1 MSDIQSRPEAADP
14 TTSDLKAVTFQ
25 AKVRSRAP
33 VIVVVTPEEV
43 RIKPFLFE
51 AVAAINPPYE
61 TRFYSIAAGFT
72 DLSGKLIMGD
82 RGQGDISEA
91 FAAIKEN
98 RSRCVWVMLDLL
110 PWLKEPYL
118 INQRALRDLIEFL
131 PKQDVK
137 RAQTIVIVTANPDI
151 PPEIATDVQVINW
164 PMPDRIEMA
173 RILDEACDP
182 IFATERTERD
192 GFTAEQVKD
201 WKKTQASVRASITG
215 EEREVAIGA
224 AIGLSGLEAQS
235 CFASS
240 LVMTEPARIDPVL
253 ITAEKKEALARSGL
267 ESFDP
272 LPDGLD
278 AVGGLENVK
287 EWWLGESL
295 AYTPEGRRFGLT
307 TPRALLLMGIP
318 GCGKTHIA
326 RAIGTARNC
335 PTVKFDLGGQK
346 SKFVGESEANL
357 RNSLDRIDAQGE
369 IGVLVDEVEK
379 ALAGAAGESGDGG
392 VSADALGYLLQW
404 LQDHTSE
411 AFVIFTANDVSKLPP
426 ELMRK
431 GRVDEIF
438 WVDVPNLAERPAVLA
453 AKIRDRQR
461 NGTVRFDVDLDEV
474 AEATDQFTGAE
485 IAGLV
490 PDAMRLAFVDG
501 QRTVSTDDLLRV
513 AKDVK
518 PLAIMQKVKLDALR
532 DEWAGRTKPA
542 SKADATP
549 VRVVKSGSR
558 QLDI

>member
-1 MSDIQSRPEAADP
+1 MTEKQPVELAS
-14 TTSDLKAVTFQ
+14 SDLKGLTFQ

-33 VIVVVTPEEV
+33 VIVVVTPEEARVKPYLFDAV
-43 RIKPFLFE
+43 RP
-51 AVAAINPPYE
+51 VTPPYE

-82 RGQGDISEA
+82 RGQGDVQEA
-91 FAAIKEN
+91 LAAIKEN
-98 RSRCVWVMLDLL
+98 RTRCVWVMLDLL

-118 INQRALRDLIEFL
+118 INQRALRDLIEWL
-131 PKQDVK
+131 PMQDQR
-137 RAQTIVIVTANPDI
+137 RAQTIVIVTSNPDI
-151 PPEIATDVQVINW
+151 PPEFATDVQVINW
-164 PMPDRIEMA
+164 PMPDRIEMGQ
-173 RILDEACDP
+173 ILNEACAP
-182 IFATERTERD
+182 IFNTERTAD
-192 GFTAEQVKD
+192 GGFTPEQVKD

-215 EEREVAIGA
+215 EAREVAIGA

-235 CFASS
+235 CFSSS
-240 LVMTEPARIDPVL
+240 LVMTEPARIDPTL
-253 ITAEKKEALARSGL
+253 IAQEKKEALARSGL

-369 IGVLVDEVEK
+369 IVVLVDEVEK
-379 ALAGAAGESGDGG
+379 ALAGSTGESGDGG

-453 AKIRDRQR
+453 AKIRERQR

-518 PLAIMQKVKLDALR
+518 PLAIMQRVKLDALR

-549 VRVVKSGSR
+549 VRVVKSGR